1 MENLKRKVS
10 DKEEEGKPREKPLRG
25 LSTLS
30 QENSMGGGATT
41 SPIKKFL
48 LVVLSVNVMSLYLRR
63 QMPLI
68 TFREEEFQ
76 AIDQKHDDLMV
87 IFVEI
92 EDFVV
97 KRTLVDQ
104 EG

>member
-1 MENLKRKVS
+1 
-10 DKEEEGKPREKPLRG
+10 
-25 LSTLS
+25 
-30 QENSMGGGATT
+30 MGGGATT